1 MQSAEA
7 LGIKPAERLLHVSI
21 AEQSMGLF
29 EQETLIRAHR
39 VSTSSRPPSNTK
51 NSLGT
56 PRGLHVIAERIGTGQ
71 PPGMV
76 FKGRVATGHHYSEL
90 SEQENERN
98 LITTRILWLKGLE
111 PGYNLGGNVD
121 SYSRYIYI
129 HGTNHE
135 DRIGSPS
142 SGGCVQLTNLE
153 MLTLF
158 EEVRIGDWVNIVN

>member
-1 MQSAEA
+1 MQSGEA
-7 LGIKPAERLLHVSI
+7 LGIKLAERLLHVSI
-21 AEQSMGLF
+21 AEQSMHLF
-29 EQETLIRAHR
+29 ENGTLRNSLK

-56 PRGLHVIAERIGTGQ
+56 PRGLHVIADRIGTGQ

-90 SEQENERN
+90 SDQENERN

-121 SYSRYIYI
+121 SYERYIYI

-135 DRIGSPS
+135 VRIGSPS

-153 MLTLF
+153 MLQLF
-158 EEVRIGDWVNIVN
+158 DIVRLGDWVNIVN

>member
-1 MQSAEA
+1 MQSGEA

-21 AEQSMGLF
+21 AEQSMRLF
-29 EQETLIRAHR
+29 EQGTLLNTLK
-39 VSTSSRPPSNTK
+39 VSTSLCSPSNTK

-56 PRGLHVIAERIGTGQ
+56 PRGLHVIADRIGTGQ

-121 SYSRYIYI
+121 SYARYIYI

-135 DRIGSPS
+135 DRIGAPS
-142 SGGCVQLTNLE
+142 SGGCVQLTNME
-153 MLTLF
+153 MLQLF
-158 EEVRIGDWVNIVN
+158 DVVRQGDWVNIVN